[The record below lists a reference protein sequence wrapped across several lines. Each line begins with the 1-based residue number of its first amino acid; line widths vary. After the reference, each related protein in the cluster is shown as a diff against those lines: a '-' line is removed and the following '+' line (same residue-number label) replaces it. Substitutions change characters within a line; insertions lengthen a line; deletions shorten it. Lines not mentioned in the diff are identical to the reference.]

1 VSHISILAE
10 ECEIAETKNLATP
23 VIVDSLAWLAVPS
36 NKRASEVEQYG
47 EKAEASNML
56 EVGGDDEGWVAPPMQ
71 VHCDFHL
78 PPPQHCFAGVQL
90 PCRYTEDVMCCL
102 PSITAHNC
110 RIL

>member
-1 VSHISILAE
+1 M
-10 ECEIAETKNLATP
+10 
-23 VIVDSLAWLAVPS
+23 IVDSLAWLAVPS

-78 PPPQHCFAGVQL
+78 LPPQHCFAGVQL
-90 PCRYTEDVMCCL
+90 PCKYTEDVTCCL
-102 PSITAHNC
+102 PCIAAPNC